1 VLAQAKDSVGAALQV
16 AGGDPRLGRALQ
28 AAFMDGFST
37 SCVVVGVV
45 CLVGAVGALVWL
57 PGREV
62 EPVLPAGSAVEVAD
76 RAPVA
81 AA

>member
-1 VLAQAKDSVGAALQV
+1 
-16 AGGDPRLGRALQ
+16 
-28 AAFMDGFST
+28 MDGFTT
-37 SCVVVGVV
+37 SCVVGVV
-45 CLVGAVGALVWL
+45 VCRVGAVGALVWL

-62 EPVLPAGSAVEVAD
+62 APLAPVDSAPEVAD